1 MRRFGTVGIAVAL
14 TLLIG
19 AGGYMVGVQRN
30 ALPASA
36 DTPGT
41 PKPGT
46 TGESHTSPKTI
57 DRSTTGT
64 PETQTGTPPTQTGTP
79 PTQPVTPPTQPV
91 TDPFWNLISETRR
104 AAGKDTGTQSELLR
118 DRLSKLSPPEILAF
132 ERWWRALDRR
142 LYTWQVWG
150 AAFVIQDG
158 CSDDCFRDF
167 RAYVISLGPD
177 AFRVAT
183 KSPDALAPIVS
194 DDETGDWEG
203 AKDMAPDAFSMATDG
218 DFPLDT
224 SDLSGTPRGVPWS
237 DNQGQDLI
245 RRYPRLASRF
255 R

>member
-1 MRRFGTVGIAVAL
+1 MRRFSAVGIAVAL

-19 AGGYMVGVQRN
+19 AGGYMAGVQRN

-36 DTPGT
+36 DTPAT
-41 PKPGT
+41 RKPATAGEANASPQSVDRPT
-46 TGESHTSPKTI
+46 TGSLQTQPVTEA
-57 DRSTTGT
+57 GT
-64 PETQTGTPPTQTGTP
+64 
-79 PTQPVTPPTQPV
+79 PTQPVTAPGTQTQPV
-91 TDPFWNLISETRR
+91 TDPFWALISETRR
-104 AAGKDTGTQSELLR
+104 AAGTDTGTQSELLR
-118 DRLSKLSPPEILAF
+118 DRLSKLSPAAILKF
-132 ERWWRALDRR
+132 ERWWRSLDRT

-177 AFRVAT
+177 AVRIAT

-194 DDETGDWEG
+194 DSDTGDWEG
-203 AKDMAPDAFSMATDG
+203 AKDMAPDAFRMATDS

-224 SDLSGTPRGVPWS
+224 SDLSGTPRGAPWS
-237 DNQGQDLI
+237 DSQGQALI
-245 RRYPRLASRF
+245 RQYPRLASRF

>member
-1 MRRFGTVGIAVAL
+1 MRRFSAVGIAVAL
-14 TLLIG
+14 TLLVG
-19 AGGYMVGVQRN
+19 AGGYLAGVQRN

-36 DTPGT
+36 DTPAAR
-41 PKPGT
+41 KPAT
-46 TGESHTSPKTI
+46 TGEPDPSSKSV
-57 DRSTTGT
+57 DRPTTGSL
-64 PETQTGTPPTQTGTP
+64 QA
-79 PTQPVTPPTQPV
+79 QPVTEPGTQTQPV
-91 TDPFWNLISETRR
+91 TDPFWALISETRL

-118 DRLSKLSPPEILAF
+118 DRLSKLGPAEILAF
-132 ERWWRALDRR
+132 EKWWRSLDRS
-142 LYTWQVWG
+142 LYTWDVWG

-167 RAYVISLGPD
+167 RAYVISLGPK
-177 AFRVAT
+177 AVRIAT

-194 DDETGDWEG
+194 DSDTGDWEG

-237 DNQGQDLI
+237 DSQVQALL